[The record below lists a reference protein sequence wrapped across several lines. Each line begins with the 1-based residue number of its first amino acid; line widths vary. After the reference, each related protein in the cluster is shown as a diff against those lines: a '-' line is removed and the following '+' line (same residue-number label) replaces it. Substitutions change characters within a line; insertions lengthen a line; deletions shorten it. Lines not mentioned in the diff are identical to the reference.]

1 MPYDHWQKNYP
12 VSTSATVTIKCNKM
26 CKKTFL
32 LKFVIY
38 DIKVVM
44 ITNGSSRLA
53 PFHLLSPY
61 PKLHQFT
68 KFSVHV
74 ACGHGWY
81 AMQRWREYDVQCM
94 LKQTDSPGAAMR
106 VKSNIYTVSQKNDTD
121 LACYNSWDASTNAD
135 VRVCYQTVMH
145 FFPPHLTKTNH
156 RNCIYSHKCCILLYL
171 QTQKHIQLITWLQ
184 LNHLSLSV
192 GYLINSVN
200 TGYTWMA
207 ILSYSNTAHQCTVYS
222 IQLSCCSELH
232 FS

>member
-1 MPYDHWQKNYP
+1 MA
-12 VSTSATVTIKCNKM
+12 SAGLYASLHLAPDRQPRQHPTTRFLQAGCPSCRPTNSVKALKANSDNQVPHKCV
-26 CKKTFL
+26 KTFL

-94 LKQTDSPGAAMR
+94 LKQTDSPGQQWGW
-106 VKSNIYTVSQKNDTD
+106 SLI
-121 LACYNSWDASTNAD
+121 STLCL
-135 VRVCYQTVMH
+135 RKTTQTWPAITLEMH
-145 FFPPHLTKTNH
+145 QLMLMSEYAIKRWCTFSHLT
-156 RNCIYSHKCCILLYL
+156 
-171 QTQKHIQLITWLQ
+171 
-184 LNHLSLSV
+184 
-192 GYLINSVN
+192 
-200 TGYTWMA
+200 
-207 ILSYSNTAHQCTVYS
+207 
-222 IQLSCCSELH
+222 
-232 FS
+232 

>member
-1 MPYDHWQKNYP
+1 
-12 VSTSATVTIKCNKM
+12 
-26 CKKTFL
+26 
-32 LKFVIY
+32 
-38 DIKVVM
+38 M
-44 ITNGSSRLA
+44 ITKDSSRLA
-53 PFHLLSPY
+53 PFHLLSLY

-106 VKSNIYTVSQKNDTD
+106 VKSNIYTVSQKKRHR
-121 LACYNSWDASTNAD
+121 L

-145 FFPPHLTKTNH
+145 LFPPHLTKTNH

-184 LNHLSLSV
+184 LNHLSLLV

-200 TGYTWMA
+200 TGYTWTA
-207 ILSYSNTAHQCTVYS
+207 ILSYSNTAHQTTV
-222 IQLSCCSELH
+222 
-232 FS
+232 